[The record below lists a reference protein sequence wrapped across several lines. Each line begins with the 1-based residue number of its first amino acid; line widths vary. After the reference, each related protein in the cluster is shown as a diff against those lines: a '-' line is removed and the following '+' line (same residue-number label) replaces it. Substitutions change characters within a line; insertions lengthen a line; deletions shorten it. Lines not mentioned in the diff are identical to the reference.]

1 MTTHEVHFEPDG
13 LKVRVR
19 HGTSLME
26 AAQSAGIPLTST
38 CGGAGTCGK
47 CRVEL
52 LDTGET
58 VLACQ
63 YPVERDLRVGVGEEA
78 RFFAQKILEEGIA
91 GAGKV
96 DPVVRKCA
104 VQLAAP
110 SLEDLRSDGRR
121 LAEAL
126 AADGCCNKGC
136 GDDEG
141 NSDGNGGEG
150 VELTLEVLRAL
161 PTVLREHDF
170 SVTAVCHR
178 RRVLAVEGGDTSGSL
193 YGLAVD
199 VGTTTVVAS
208 LVDLATGRTR
218 AVASQGNPQVAFGD
232 DIVSR
237 IQYCDGH
244 AEGLVELQKQ
254 VVGCLNDLIEQVCAE
269 AAVERAGIYEV
280 TAAGNATMQHLL
292 LGVPASQIAQAP
304 YVSGFAAGVDVPAAA
319 VGLRIHEAGRLYVMP
334 SVAAHVGG
342 DTVAVALATAMRH
355 SVGVNLALDIGTN
368 GELVLGNEDRLL
380 SCSTA
385 AGPAFEGARIL
396 CGMRGAAGAIERVSI
411 RPGGPD
417 GAGEV
422 AVDVIG
428 GEQAAGLCGSGLIDV
443 VAALLEA
450 GLVDSSGRMLSAAE
464 LPAGLDGTLRE
475 RSIEYEGRPAFLLV
489 GAGQSKHGRDI
500 VLTQRDIREVQLA
513 TAAIRA
519 GAAVLLAELGVG
531 IEQVERL
538 YLAGAFGNYI
548 RPASGQRIGLLPAMA
563 AERIVPVGNAA
574 SAGAKEV
581 LISWEARRHAE
592 ALSRQI
598 EYVELASR
606 ADFQMLFSE
615 HMFFPEG

>member
-1 MTTHEVHFEPDG
+1 
-13 LKVRVR
+13 VRVR
-19 HGTSLME
+19 HGKSLME

-38 CGGAGTCGK
+38 CGGVGTCGK

-63 YPVERDLRVGVGEEA
+63 YKVEQDVRVGVGEES
-78 RFFAQKILEEGIA
+78 RFFEQKILEEGIA
-91 GAGKV
+91 GGGEV
-96 DPVVRKCA
+96 DPVVRKCP

-121 LAEAL
+121 LAETL
-126 AADGCCNKGC
+126 VADGCCHQGC
-136 GDDEG
+136 AGANG
-141 NSDGNGGEG
+141 STDGNGGEG
-150 VELTLEVLRAL
+150 VELTLAVLRAL
-161 PTVLREHDF
+161 PRVLREHDF

-178 RRVLAVEGGDTSGSL
+178 RRVLAVEGGDTSGSS
-193 YGLAVD
+193 YGVAVD

-208 LVDLATGRTR
+208 LVDLRTGRTR
-218 AVASQGNPQVAFGD
+218 AVASQGNPQVAYGD
-232 DIVSR
+232 DVVSR

-244 AEGLVELQKQ
+244 GEGVAELGKQ
-254 VVGCLNDLIEQVCAE
+254 VVACLNALVEEVCQE
-269 AAVERAGIYEV
+269 AGVEREGIYEV
-280 TAAGNATMQHLL
+280 TVAGNATMQHLV
-292 LGVPASQIAQAP
+292 LGTPVNQIAQAP
-304 YVSGFAAGVDVPAAA
+304 YVSGFAAGADVSAAA

-355 SVGVNLALDIGTN
+355 SAGVNVALDIGTN
-368 GELVLGNEDRLL
+368 GELVAGNTDRLL

-396 CGMRGAAGAIERVSI
+396 CGMRGAAGAIERVAI
-411 RPGGPD
+411 RAD
-417 GAGEV
+417 GADGSEV
-422 AVDVIG
+422 AVEVIG
-428 GEQAAGLCGSGLIDV
+428 GEQAAGLCGSGLIDA
-443 VAALLEA
+443 VAELLKV
-450 GLVDSSGRMLSAAE
+450 GVVDSSGRMLSAEE
-464 LPAGLDGTLRE
+464 LPAGLNGTLQE
-475 RSIEYEGRPAFLLV
+475 RLVEHEGKPAFLLV
-489 GAGQSKHGRDI
+489 GAGESKHGRDI

-519 GAAVLLAELGVG
+519 GVAVLLKELGV
-531 IEQVERL
+531 ETAEVERL

-581 LISWEARRHAE
+581 LVSWEARRHAE